1 MRVISVDKSVGR
13 RPPKMRKCSKCRN
26 DGRQLS
32 GHESTS
38 RGVSPALYVM
48 GELPTFAKTPQNL
61 SPLSSVD
68 VPRTTTLYY
77 IV

>member
-1 MRVISVDKSVGR
+1 
-13 RPPKMRKCSKCRN
+13 
-26 DGRQLS
+26 
-32 GHESTS
+32 
-38 RGVSPALYVM
+38 M